1 MRRILALTAL
11 MLAGCASPPPAAE
24 NCVPLYR
31 VDGTVER
38 PCGKEAPAL
47 PDDAQRSSAGALDKV
62 YKEDR
67 PR

>member
-1 MRRILALTAL
+1 MRRIFILIALAV
-11 MLAGCASPPPAAE
+11 AGCASAPPPE
-24 NCVPLYR
+24 NCAPLYR
-31 VDGTVER
+31 ADGTVVR
-38 PCGKEAPAL
+38 PCGTDAAPAL